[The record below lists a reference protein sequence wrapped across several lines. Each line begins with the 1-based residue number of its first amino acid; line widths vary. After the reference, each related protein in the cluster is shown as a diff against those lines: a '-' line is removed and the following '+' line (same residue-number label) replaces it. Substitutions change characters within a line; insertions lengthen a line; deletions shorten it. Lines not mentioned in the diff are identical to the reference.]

1 MKKTAIAALL
11 AALTPMAAQA
21 DLLFTV
27 GAKASIWNAEPSGQ
41 LDDGVSV
48 ESDGLNL
55 DSDNGQQLTLYFE
68 HPLPFIPNLQLKKT
82 ALELEGDGELKGGVD
97 FGPANLTFNEPV
109 SSKFD
114 LSHTDLTMI
123 WGVPLPVP
131 FVDVNFGLTARQF
144 DGVAEVTSKT
154 SPQKNE
160 SVDLDFVMP
169 LLYGE
174 VEVNTPFGV
183 YGQVDVNYI
192 GYGDNKMKDLSY
204 GIGYDLPIPVVDLG
218 LEAGYRSLTLQTDED
233 LADIETDVEVKGA
246 YFGANFAVG
255 F

>member
-82 ALELEGDGELKGGVD
+82 ALELEGDGFINAK
-97 FGPANLTFNEPV
+97 FGDKPFSEDVT
-109 SSKFD
+109 STFD

-154 SPQKNE
+154 NSQKNE
-160 SVDLDFVMP
+160 PVDLDFVMP

>member
-82 ALELEGDGELKGGVD
+82 ALELEGDGFIKARFADQD
-97 FGPANLTFNEPV
+97 FDEAVQSN
-109 SSKFD
+109 FD

-144 DGVAEVTSKT
+144 DGVAEVTGAT
-154 SPQKNE
+154 AGTE

-174 VEVNTPFGV
+174 VEVDTPFGI

>member
-82 ALELEGDGELKGGVD
+82 ALELEGDGTLSASFAD
-97 FGPANLTFNEPV
+97 RTFNEDV
-109 SSKFD
+109 QSTFD

-144 DGVAEVTSKT
+144 DGVAEVTGAT
-154 SPQKNE
+154 AGTE

-174 VEVNTPFGV
+174 VEVDTPFGI